1 MAARPARRMLSLH
14 QLYGITLE
22 TDVAFANRL
31 IPGTGEPQLRFQRHP
46 RPPQGPALPG
56 RRHLG
61 DHPTRVDGQPY
72 SQLFAFDGGHLLSFP
87 TVADFVLRAESIDVY
102 VDERLDDGLSET
114 VVELRFLG
122 PVMALWLELRETLAL
137 HASAVVVDG
146 AAIGF
151 LSHGKGGKTSVAAA
165 LLGQGHPLLTDDL
178 LAVTVDGEA
187 TGHPGFATMRM
198 WPAEAEFF
206 VGGAE
211 QLPIVHPFYD
221 KRRVPVGGPDGA
233 LGAFEHQARPLRALY
248 VLERALDEIGPWF
261 EVSPLSA
268 GEALPHLLRHSTAP
282 YLTTSGLAP
291 ERFRRLVELLRV
303 VPVRHVLHATPRED
317 LQALASA
324 LAADASALCSRSAV
338 RS

>member
-1 MAARPARRMLSLH
+1 MAVRPTGGTSSLH
-14 QLYGITLE
+14 HLYGITLE
-22 TDVAFANRL
+22 TDVVFANRL
-31 IPGTGEPQLRFQRHP
+31 LPGTGEPQLRLARHP
-46 RPPQGPALPG
+46 RPPRGPALQG
-56 RRHLG
+56 LRHLG
-61 DHPTRVDGQPY
+61 DHPTTVEGEPY

-87 TVADFVLRAESIDVY
+87 TVADFVLRPGTIDVY
-102 VDERLDDGLSET
+102 VDERLPDGLGET

-122 PVMALWLELRETLAL
+122 PVMALWLELRDILAL
-137 HASAVVVDG
+137 HASAVVIDG

-178 LAVTVDGEA
+178 LAVTVDGGV
-187 TGHPGFATMRM
+187 TGYPGFATMRM

-211 QLPIVHPFYD
+211 HLPIVHPFYD
-221 KRRVPVGGPDGA
+221 KRRVPVGGPGGA
-233 LGAFEHQARPLRALY
+233 LGTFEHLARPLRALY
-248 VLERALDEIGPWF
+248 VLERALDEVGPWF

-282 YLTTSGLAP
+282 YLTTAGLAP
-291 ERFRRLVELLRV
+291 ERFRRLVELLRR
-303 VPVRHVLHATPRED
+303 VPVRHVRHATPRED